1 MESVSIIYFLI
12 IRGFLA
18 YFLSIITDLIGIFLI
33 FAQHSILQNRI
44 LIKLKEISI
53 FYNITFLFSLI
64 FLSLKSINF
73 LEIDLMLNIFTI
85 LIFLYNLILK
95 TILKHKKIPL
105 LDLKKP
111 DFKDYNKGTINLGTI
126 FYNREILRKFK
137 LNIED
142 LKRHV
147 LIYGQTGTG
156 KTTFLNNFLHH
167 FEKLYPNINFILF
180 EFKGEYG
187 ELMKDVRSINVI
199 RPGLNFFFNP
209 FDNDIFPKENY
220 VEILFDALKSC
231 QIIESNSDFSPQMEK
246 VLIDALRIVCSDEN
260 KQSWEYF
267 FKILNIYSKKKKNE
281 IPQLHQTIISITNR
295 LRRYYD
301 GPLKCLFN
309 FSSSTKK
316 ISDLLKQN
324 CIIDLGSILTLG
336 GSKEDVIFFA
346 NLVLKWIWEYNM
358 KKKPTNELEHLTIF
372 EDASYIASK
381 KMLETTKISTYLEDI
396 AMLLRGKGEALI
408 TLTTTLDISKNII
421 RNSGSKF
428 FFKFNE
434 KNEDVIH
441 FLGFRSNFPLK
452 ANELTTGYC
461 LAKIDSIPDPFL
473 LKIKNTNKKKLS
485 KGETRY
491 LKKANDLK
499 LKKSNVDSNKINS
512 AKIIENKQEVATISL
527 QEINRNF
534 EINVKLAENWKKKGK
549 YEQCVRDVFLSYK
562 GLIQK
567 YRNFIKIPEF
577 SNINSFYEKLSK
589 DIYWKYSIL
598 CKNTLFFI
606 KLREKYSKTKIITLQ
621 EASMSLDKLKNI
633 FHKFIELTNKHS
645 NNFNEKNGLEE
656 KKIKFDQKLKSKKH
670 IGNYNV
676 RLYYFHRIIGPEI
689 YYQIGSTIVND
700 EIEKQIPKYM
710 DVNMGEMNVSIKNY
724 QIYINIFEIESNWAR
739 GNKELLELV
748 ILYDKEKHSEREM
761 PIEIVNLIRNFI
773 NNLKSNH
780 TRYIAFYNNNSE
792 ELKENRDIII
802 KEAQSLKKD
811 LSEFYRKINK
821 IDLLETTINKT
832 NNFDHD
838 NLMPIFA
845 KIEKEIQKILI
856 EENSQMN

>member
-1 MESVSIIYFLI
+1 MDNLSFIYNLI
-12 IRGFLA
+12 IRGDFCYPFSILA
-18 YFLSIITDLIGIFLI
+18 DLIGVFLI
-33 FAQHSILQNRI
+33 IAQHCSFQNRYI
-44 LIKLKEISI
+44 IRLKEIFI
-53 FYNITFLFSLI
+53 FYQFTFLISLI
-64 FLSLKSINF
+64 FWSLKFSNF
-73 LEIDLMLNIFTI
+73 LEID
-85 LIFLYNLILK
+85 FLLVIITTLTFFYNFLLKIILK
-95 TILKHKKIPL
+95 NKKIPS

-111 DFKDYNKGTINLGTI
+111 DFKDYKKGTINLGTI
-126 FYNREILRKFK
+126 LYNREILRKFK

-142 LKRHV
+142 LKRHM

-167 FEKLYPNINFILF
+167 FVKLYPNIHFILF

-187 ELMKDVRSINVI
+187 ELMKDVKSINVI

-246 VLIDALRIVCSDEN
+246 VLIDALRIVCSDKT
-260 KQSWEYF
+260 KQSWKYF
-267 FKILNIYSKKKKNE
+267 FKILNIYSKKKKND
-281 IPQLHQTIISITNR
+281 IPQLNQTIISITNR

-301 GPLKCLFN
+301 GPLKCLFD
-309 FSSSTKK
+309 FSSKTKK

-324 CIIDLGSILTLG
+324 CIIDLGSILNLG

-408 TLTTTLDISKNII
+408 TLTTTLEISKNII

-461 LAKIDSIPDPFL
+461 LAKIDSIPDAFL

-485 KGETRY
+485 NGGTRY
-491 LKKANDLK
+491 LKKINDLK
-499 LKKSNVDSNKINS
+499 LKQSQVDSKKNNS
-512 AKIIENKQEVATISL
+512 IEVIENKHKVDSTSL
-527 QEINRNF
+527 QLVNRKIESMIKN
-534 EINVKLAENWKKKGK
+534 AENWNKKGK

-562 GLIQK
+562 ELIQK
-567 YRNFIKIPEF
+567 YRDFIKIPEF
-577 SNINSFYEKLSK
+577 RNIKNFYEKLSK
-589 DIYWKYSIL
+589 DFYWKYSIL

-606 KLREKYSKTKIITLQ
+606 KLRDKYNKTKIITLQ
-621 EASMSLDKLKNI
+621 EALISLGKLKNI
-633 FHKFIELTNKHS
+633 FYKFQELTNNNLK
-645 NNFNEKNGLEE
+645 NFNETDVRKDGKN
-656 KKIKFDQKLKSKKH
+656 KIEQIMKSKKQN
-670 IGNYNV
+670 GKYYL
-676 RLYYFHRIIGPEI
+676 RFYYFHRIIGPEK
-689 YYQIGSTIVND
+689 YYQIGSISVTN
-700 EIEKQIPKYM
+700 EIETQIPKYM
-710 DVNMGEMNVSIKNY
+710 DVHMGELNVSIENY

-748 ILYDKEKHSEREM
+748 IFYDKEKHSEREM
-761 PIEIVNLIRNFI
+761 PKEIIKLARNFI
-773 NNLKSNH
+773 NRLKSNP
-780 TRYIAFYNNNSE
+780 TRYIAFYIDHLE
-792 ELKENRDIII
+792 ELKKNRELIT
-802 KEAQSLKKD
+802 KEAQSLKND
-811 LSEFYRKINK
+811 LANFYKKINE
-821 IDLLETTINKT
+821 INLLGPT
-832 NNFDHD
+832 NDDNQNYEPN
-838 NLMPIFA
+838 NLMPIFVR
-845 KIEKEIQKILI
+845 IEREIQKLLI
-856 EENSQMN
+856 KENSHMN

>member
-1 MESVSIIYFLI
+1 MENLSIINFLI
-12 IRGFLA
+12 IRGFLGD
-18 YFLSIITDLIGIFLI
+18 FLSIITNLIGLFLI
-33 FAQHSILQNRI
+33 IAQHNRLQNKI
-44 LIKLKEISI
+44 LIKLKEFYI

-64 FLSLKSINF
+64 FLSLKFIIF
-73 LEIDLMLNIFTI
+73 LEIDFMLNFFTI

-95 TILKHKKIPL
+95 TIIKHKKIPS
-105 LDLKKP
+105 LDLIKP
-111 DFKDYNKGTINLGTI
+111 DFKDYNKGTINLGTV
-126 FYNREILRKFK
+126 FYKREILRKFK

-142 LKRHV
+142 LKRHI

-187 ELMKDVRSINVI
+187 ELMKDVESINVI

-260 KQSWEYF
+260 KQSWENF
-267 FKILNIYSKKKKNE
+267 FKILNIYSKKKKND
-281 IPQLHQTIISITNR
+281 IPQLKQTIISITNR

-301 GPLKCLFN
+301 GPLKCLFD
-309 FSSSTKK
+309 FSSKTKK
-316 ISDLLKQN
+316 ISGLLKQN
-324 CIIDLGSILTLG
+324 CIIDLGSILNLG

-441 FLGFRSNFPLK
+441 YLGFRSNFPLK

-461 LAKIDSIPDPFL
+461 LAKIDSIPDAFL
-473 LKIKNTNKKKLS
+473 LKIKNTNKKISS
-485 KGETRY
+485 KGGPTY
-491 LKKANDLK
+491 LKEVNDLK
-499 LKKSNVDSNKINS
+499 LKKSNVDSKKINS
-512 AKIIENKQEVATISL
+512 IEVIENKQEVPATSL

-534 EINVKLAENWKKKGK
+534 KNDVKQAEILYKKGK

-562 GLIQK
+562 KLIQE

-577 SNINSFYEKLSK
+577 YNIKSFYEKLTK
-589 DIYWKYSIL
+589 NFYWKYTIL
-598 CKNTLFFI
+598 CKNTLFYLN
-606 KLREKYSKTKIITLQ
+606 LRKKYNRTKIITLQ
-621 EASMSLDKLKNI
+621 EASKSLDKLNSIFHRFLELTEEPSKNFNKIDVLKEKKNI
-633 FHKFIELTNKHS
+633 FNQKMKS
-645 NNFNEKNGLEE
+645 EKE
-656 KKIKFDQKLKSKKH
+656 
-670 IGNYNV
+670 IGIYNI

-689 YYQIGSTIVND
+689 YYQIGSTIAND

-710 DVNMGEMNVSIKNY
+710 DVNMGELNVSIKNY

-748 ILYDKEKHSEREM
+748 IFYDKEKNSEREM
-761 PIEIVNLIRNFI
+761 PKEIINLVRNFI
-773 NNLKSNH
+773 NKLKSNQ
-780 TRYIAFYNNNSE
+780 TRYIAFYNENSE
-792 ELKENRDIII
+792 ELKENRDLITR
-802 KEAQSLKKD
+802 EAQSLKYD
-811 LSEFYRKINK
+811 LTEFHRKINK
-821 IDLLETTINKT
+821 IKLMETAIKN
-832 NNFDHD
+832 NSNFDPY
-838 NLMPIFA
+838 NFKPIFT
-845 KIEKEIQKILI
+845 KIEKEIQKLLI
-856 EENSQMN
+856 KENSHSN